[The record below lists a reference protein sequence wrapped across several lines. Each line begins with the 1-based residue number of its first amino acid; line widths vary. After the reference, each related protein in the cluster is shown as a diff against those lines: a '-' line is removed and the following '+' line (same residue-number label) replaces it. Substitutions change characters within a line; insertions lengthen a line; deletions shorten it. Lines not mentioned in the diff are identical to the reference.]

1 MLAALEEDPSEE
13 EEMTRD
19 STPDLRSNT
28 GPAVAD
34 FDEEEA
40 LDVLTPPLAGVL
52 VPEAGFEG
60 GAEEAA

>member
-19 STPDLRSNT
+19 STPDLRSDT

-34 FDEEEA
+34 FDEVA
-40 LDVLTPPLAGVL
+40 LDVLTPPRAGVL